1 MAVSTEQLTQQKTS
15 ARQTLGLTVGVKV
28 WHLFHFSTAQE
39 AVNFAQVPPVQLAG
53 EFGMTDSDRG
63 GVDGYYFF

>member
-15 ARQTLGLTVGVKV
+15 ARQTLGLTIGVKV